1 MNSWKLRLPDGREMS
16 GQNRQLLEGIH
27 VPGFIIG
34 SFENTS
40 GTLLSIPDIDLS
52 TADDLSDLPLFYP
65 LPDESTSRQRHEQN
79 VAKAAAHHSRHDGKT
94 VISRVICSAPVS
106 DEEVVFNRLCAMY
119 PDACVFKFS
128 TSPTGTWIGASPEL
142 LLEAKGGRLRT
153 MSLAGTRPAGMPG
166 EWDAKNIHEQ
176 ELVTTFIL
184 DTLRR
189 HNLQPDAMP
198 VESRVAGN
206 IEHLLTQIEA
216 PIPSDWSTE
225 RLALLLHDLSPTPAL
240 GGYPREDAMQLINRL
255 EQHQRGY
262 YGGFFGYI
270 ESACNFRLNVNLRSA
285 LLTPEATYIFAGG
298 GITADSIPEEEW
310 EETCRKANT
319 VALALI

>member
-1 MNSWKLRLPDGREMS
+1 MS
-16 GQNRQLLEGIH
+16 GENSRLLEGLH

-40 GTLLSIPDIDLS
+40 GTLLTIPDEELA
-52 TADDLSDLPLFYP
+52 TGDDVSDLPLFYP
-65 LPDESTSRQRHEQN
+65 LPDESTPRQRHEQN
-79 VAKAAAHHSRHDGKT
+79 VAKAAAHHARRDGKT
-94 VISRVICSAPVS
+94 VISRVICSGPVS
-106 DEEVVFNRLCAMY
+106 DEEGVFNRLCAMY

-128 TSPTGTWIGASPEL
+128 TSPTGTWVGASPEL
-142 LLEAKGGRLRT
+142 LLEAGGGMLRT
-153 MSLAGTRPAGMPG
+153 MSLAGTRPAGTAG
-166 EWDAKNIHEQ
+166 DWDAKNLHEQ
-176 ELVTTFIL
+176 QLVTSFIL
-184 DTLRR
+184 DTLRK
-189 HNLQPDAMP
+189 HNLQPATLP

-216 PIPSDWSTE
+216 PLPADWSTG
-225 RLALLLHDLSPTPAL
+225 RLAQLLHDLSPTPAL
-240 GGYPREDAMQLINRL
+240 GGYPREEAMQLINRL

-262 YGGFFGYI
+262 YGGFFGHI
-270 ESACNFRLNVNLRSA
+270 KSADDFRLNVNLRSA

-298 GITADSIPEEEW
+298 GITADSVPEEEW